1 MIAGWDRFRTVRALC
16 PHGLVDAIA
25 TPIAPSREKATSRAS
40 QRQFFI
46 RLGLFLIALVLALL
60 ALLES
65 RTSWGEAHIFAYIAR
80 HMTFHLVRTAGNPVV
95 PTVTGPYDMRLGY
108 AQLPSTLAHLKRF
121 GFRVVAHAE
130 SSGLAQE
137 AVKQSHANGAT
148 NVGVCIV
155 DYAGRVLVLLRDDNA
170 TEHTVLGAEQK
181 AWTAANYHDSTR
193 RLLDRIKKAD
203 GDDDQ
208 LVYNAKSLFLWG
220 GVPIMDGKDMVGA
233 IGICGNP
240 TGYMDDAVATAA
252 SVTLANLLKESP
264 PPK

>member
-1 MIAGWDRFRTVRALC
+1 M
-16 PHGLVDAIA
+16 
-25 TPIAPSREKATSRAS
+25 K
-40 QRQFFI
+40 
-46 RLGLFLIALVLALL
+46 LIAIILAIGLL
-60 ALLES
+60 
-65 RTSWGEAHIFAYIAR
+65 
-80 HMTFHLVRTAGNPVV
+80 
-95 PTVTGPYDMRLGY
+95 
-108 AQLPSTLAHLKRF
+108 STLHSATGAEPSPLLQVKTLKLDS
-121 GFRVVAHAE
+121 A
-130 SSGLAQE
+130 LKIAQE

-148 NVGVCIV
+148 NVGVCVV

-170 TEHTVLGAEQK
+170 TEHTVLGSEQK

-193 RLLDRIKKAD
+193 RLLDRIKKGD

-252 SVTLANLLKESP
+252 SVTLANLLKESQP
-264 PPK
+264 AK